1 MANKKQ
7 PEINASSMADI
18 AFLLLIFFLVSTTM
32 NVDTGLSR
40 TLPPIVDNPDDQGI
54 KVRKRNVLS
63 IKVAGNDMI
72 LAGGKRVDISEVK
85 DIAIEFSLPNIID
98 NPDKPEIE
106 LIDIEGI
113 GNGIAVSK
121 GLISLQNDNST
132 SYSAYLAVQNELTK
146 AYNEMRNDRAKS
158 VFGDGYD
165 NLDAEKQK
173 AIRTAVPTKISEAE
187 PVGLIGDKK

>member
-1 MANKKQ
+1 MARKT
-7 PEINASSMADI
+7 PEFSASSMADI

-40 TLPPIVDNPDDQGI
+40 TLPPLVDNPDDQGI

-85 DIAIEFSLPNIID
+85 DIAIEFALPNIVD
-98 NPDKPEIE
+98 NPDKPEFE
-106 LIDIEGI
+106 LVDIEGI

-146 AYNEMRNDRAKS
+146 AYNEMRNDRANS
-158 VFGDGYD
+158 VFGKNYED
-165 NLDAEKQK
+165 LDADQQK

-187 PVGLIGDKK
+187 PVGLIGDK